1 MVRAMRIL
9 IIHAKS
15 FWWKVRQ
22 PARISLRD
30 EVTKENAELKIEN
43 VLVAFTAVE
52 KSDEQ
57 KLEESCEKAVNA
69 IKQVANRVKVNRVV
83 LYPYAHLSTNLSKP
97 STALLALKEIY
108 EKLKRE
114 GFEVHRSPF
123 GYYKEF
129 ILHCSG
135 HPLAESLRV
144 I

>member
-1 MVRAMRIL
+1 MRIL

-30 EVTKENAELKIEN
+30 EVTEENAEFKIEN
-43 VLVAFTAVE
+43 ALIAFTAVE

-57 KLEESCEKAVNA
+57 NLEKSCERAVEA
-69 IKQVANRVKVNRVV
+69 IKEVAGRVKVKQII

-97 STALLALKEIY
+97 STAIKALKTIH
-108 EKLKRE
+108 EKLVRQ
-114 GFEVHRSPF
+114 GFSVYRSPF

-144 I
+144 V